1 MNSSELLDTTKA
13 RLNIQSEY
21 GLAKA
26 LKISQQAL
34 AQIRDRGLSDERALQ
49 IATLLNLDPAA
60 VLASIHAERAKDPQ
74 VKKVWEK
81 LAKTIRAAAAAVLIV
96 LGMGVTAPE
105 PLQASGTVR
114 VIHYAKY
121 RRPRAWR
128 AFPAV
133 LTGHFWSIIFDFQGI
148 RATS

>member
-13 RLNIQSEY
+13 SLNIQSEY

-60 VLASIHAERAKDPQ
+60 VLASVHAERAKDPA
-74 VKKVWEK
+74 VRKVWEK

-105 PLQASGTVR
+105 PLQA
-114 VIHYAKY
+114 A
-121 RRPRAWR
+121 P
-128 AFPAV
+128 
-133 LTGHFWSIIFDFQGI
+133 HFT
-148 RATS
+148 RYTLCEV